1 MRCRCR
7 VGRWRKTK
15 DAGREVMDMTCGHT
29 INPSSWHLRSIVSP
43 RMAIKKHN
51 PTNMSLEDKS
61 YQPLDLCRKYIM
73 VARVYRGM
81 IIRTKLIKLVPRFWN
96 TIGGNSNN
104 LTTLGRFD

>member
-1 MRCRCR
+1 MQMESGKMKKDKGCRQ
-7 VGRWRKTK
+7 
-15 DAGREVMDMTCGHT
+15 REVMDMTCGHT

-61 YQPLDLCRKYIM
+61 YQPLDLCRKYYM

-81 IIRTKLIKLVPRFWN
+81 I
-96 TIGGNSNN
+96 
-104 LTTLGRFD
+104 D